1 MKRDD
6 DSDIIRE
13 LDRQVRARGYTFLH
27 VMADERTGDMPLAY
41 SVGLSQIGGYE
52 LLVAGAMSESE
63 LSMFIEG
70 TAEWLADNELA
81 PEDGMVLTG
90 AFRQPVKLRA
100 LADPSRSVHLT
111 FARRWAESRGK
122 RGPARAFQILWSDP
136 DGLFPG
142 DEDYD
147 QAIWSQPVLP

>member
-6 DSDIIRE
+6 DSDILRE

-27 VMADERTGDMPLAY
+27 VMADDSTGDMPLAY
-41 SVGLSQIGGYE
+41 SVGLSQQGGYE
-52 LLVAGAMSESE
+52 LLVSGAMSESE

-70 TAEWLADNELA
+70 AAEWLANNDIT

-90 AFRQPVKLRA
+90 AFRQPVRLHA
-100 LADPSRSVHLT
+100 LSDPKRSVHLT
-111 FARRWAESRGK
+111 FAQRWAEFRDK
-122 RGPARAFQILWSDP
+122 RGPRHGYQILWSDP

-142 DEDYD
+142 DDGYD